1 MPIQVSCPQCERSY
15 KLKDETAGKRFKCKE
30 CGATVQVPAPM
41 KAKAAHSAKPKAR
54 RTKPA
59 KLSKQRD
66 DDFASVLAGVTEDD
80 YRGEHG
86 ELPPLPPRT
95 KLEPQEKASKRKQRV
110 LAREETLEERQ
121 RPVSTSDNEGG
132 SWGWYLLTT
141 GVLMIALPHF
151 GLQLRIVAMMPE
163 TFTLPLGLVLGGV
176 GAFALFAD
184 R

>member
-30 CGATVQVPAPM
+30 CGATVQVPAPV

-59 KLSKQRD
+59 EPSKQRD

-121 RPVSTSDNEGG
+121 RPVSTSDNEGRE
-132 SWGWYLLTT
+132 L
-141 GVLMIALPHF
+141 GV
-151 GLQLRIVAMMPE
+151 V
-163 TFTLPLGLVLGGV
+163 
-176 GAFALFAD
+176 FAD
-184 R
+184 DRRVDDCVAPFRSAVAHRRHDARNVYTSIGTGAWRSGCVRVIC